1 MENEKREVNDF
12 EEMMKMT
19 DAETG
24 EILDVKPI
32 NKKQRKHKENSR
44 ETDMQLTMNF
54 EEEK

>member
-1 MENEKREVNDF
+1 
-12 EEMMKMT
+12 MMKMT